1 MSTLFIKYSAIRK
14 EQWPSLPATNKCMY
28 KTVIQVLLVT
38 KQLQNYGKHGTL
50 IHIVTDW

>member
-28 KTVIQVLLVT
+28 KTVIQVYL
-38 KQLQNYGKHGTL
+38 LQNNDRIMENMEL
-50 IHIVTDW
+50 